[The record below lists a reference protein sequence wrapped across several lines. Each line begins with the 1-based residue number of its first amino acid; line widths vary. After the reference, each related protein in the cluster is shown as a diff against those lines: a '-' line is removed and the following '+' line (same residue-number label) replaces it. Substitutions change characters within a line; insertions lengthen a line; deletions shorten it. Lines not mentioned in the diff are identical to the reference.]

1 MRFHV
6 VLATG
11 LLALSMHAQAVLDAS
26 GQALPV
32 KNGRTVLATVNG
44 DPIFLDALLSELG
57 PSADRTRLLQG
68 LATAK
73 ELELL
78 DRLITVKLAV
88 QEAATMGIDELPE
101 IRKQVEVT
109 SRQILR
115 EVLVERLVK
124 DVKPDPAAVEKVFRD
139 LVREWKTTSLLFQDE
154 TAAKRARKEI
164 ADGAAFKDA
173 AARAVAVKA
182 GKLDSD
188 DAYHA
193 KKDYL
198 PQIAEAL
205 AGLKVGQVSPV
216 IRLPSGFVVLSV
228 VDIRYP
234 ANPEARAAAQQQV
247 LRQQQVAFLKSHE
260 QEMRRQYVAVDKAV
274 LKSLDYEAAKPGI
287 DAMLKDKR
295 VVAQIKGAPP
305 LTVGEFTDYL
315 RLQLFH
321 GTDQASQRRKMNA
334 QKEEALEATLGRRL
348 LNLEAQRLGI
358 DKTNVYRD
366 RVKGYE
372 ESLVFD
378 AFVKKV
384 ILPDNKMREEEVKQY
399 YNGHLKEYSYPGMLR
414 TRSLAFSRRA
424 AAEDAMRRLREGAD
438 FGWLASNAA
447 GQVDKGARGLLT
459 FDGRPVTTDSMP
471 EGVRKALAGV
481 KAGESRLYASPE
493 GYFYVLAVQQV
504 IAPTA
509 RPYDEVREEIAKK
522 LYDEKV
528 KKSLETYAGK
538 LRAQSKVESYLKRM
552 R

>member
-1 MRFHV
+1 
-6 VLATG
+6 
-11 LLALSMHAQAVLDAS
+11 
-26 GQALPV
+26 
-32 KNGRTVLATVNG
+32 
-44 DPIFLDALLSELG
+44 
-57 PSADRTRLLQG
+57 
-68 LATAK
+68 
-73 ELELL
+73 
-78 DRLITVKLAV
+78 
-88 QEAATMGIDELPE
+88 
-101 IRKQVEVT
+101 
-109 SRQILR
+109 
-115 EVLVERLVK
+115 
-124 DVKPDPAAVEKVFRD
+124 
-139 LVREWKTTSLLFQDE
+139 
-154 TAAKRARKEI
+154 
-164 ADGAAFKDA
+164 
-173 AARAVAVKA
+173 
-182 GKLDSD
+182 
-188 DAYHA
+188 
-193 KKDYL
+193 
-198 PQIAEAL
+198 
-205 AGLKVGQVSPV
+205 
-216 IRLPSGFVVLSV
+216 
-228 VDIRYP
+228 
-234 ANPEARAAAQQQV
+234 
-247 LRQQQVAFLKSHE
+247 
-260 QEMRRQYVAVDKAV
+260 
-274 LKSLDYEAAKPGI
+274 
-287 DAMLKDKR
+287 
-295 VVAQIKGAPP
+295 
-305 LTVGEFTDYL
+305 
-315 RLQLFH
+315 
-321 GTDQASQRRKMNA
+321 
-334 QKEEALEATLGRRL
+334 
-348 LNLEAQRLGI
+348 
-358 DKTNVYRD
+358 VYRD